1 MTGAR
6 QPESSAVAV
15 PRSAARG
22 LGSLIAALI
31 TYRAYRFLWTSS
43 VLTQISQWMLQVATA
58 WLMLQL
64 TNSAFWVGLL
74 GFAGGVPFL
83 FVAAP
88 AGMLSERVDRR
99 MMLLVCQGG
108 ALTLS
113 VGLAALVLTR
123 RASPWLLLGA
133 TLLNGILLAAN
144 NATRQA
150 VIPSYVPRQAVQN
163 AVSLLS
169 AGMNMTR
176 IVGPSLAGPMVA
188 TFGIGGT
195 LLLQVGCL
203 ALALLNT
210 SRLPRTPPA
219 SRAAESFLEGLVGGI
234 RYVRRM
240 PVVLALLMLASVPTL
255 LVFPYLQLL
264 PVFARDV
271 LHLGP
276 SGLGLLYAV
285 GGTGALAGS
294 LFVAGFH
301 RMRRRGVAMVTII
314 VLYGFVVSLFTLVH
328 WLPAVLICLFAAGF
342 LGASYMALNNALLHL
357 AVDDEVRGRVMG
369 LYMVTWGFMPLGALP
384 LGALGDA
391 IGIDYA
397 VLIGALATSALSLFV
412 AWRVPAVF
420 RLA

>member
-1 MTGAR
+1 MTRAR
-6 QPESSAVAV
+6 QPE
-15 PRSAARG
+15 RSAAAVTWSSDRG
-22 LGSLIAALI
+22 VGSLLAALI
-31 TYRAYRFLWTSS
+31 DYRAYRFLWLSS
-43 VLTQISQWMLQVATA
+43 VLTQIGQWMLQVATA

-64 TNSAFWVGLL
+64 TDSAFWVGLL
-74 GFAGGVPFL
+74 GFAGGIPFL

-88 AGMLSERVDRR
+88 AGTLSERVDRR
-99 MMLLVCQGG
+99 TMLLVCQGG
-108 ALTLS
+108 ALALS
-113 VGLAALVLTR
+113 VGLAALVLAQR
-123 RASPWLLLGA
+123 VSPWLLLGA
-133 TLLNGILLAAN
+133 TLLNGMLLAAN

-150 VIPSYVPRQAVQN
+150 VIPSYVPREAVPN

-188 TFGIGGT
+188 TLGVSGT
-195 LLLQVGCL
+195 LLLQAGCL

-210 SRLPRTPPA
+210 GRLPRTPQA
-219 SRAAESFLEGLVGGI
+219 SRAPESFLESLVGGI

-240 PVVLALLMLASVPTL
+240 PVVLALLLLASVPTL

-264 PVFARDV
+264 PVLARDV

-294 LFVAGFH
+294 LFVAGFQ
-301 RMRRRGVAMVTII
+301 RIRRRGAAMVTVI

-328 WLPAVLICLFAAGF
+328 WLPVVSLCLFAAGF

-384 LGALGDA
+384 LGALGDV
-391 IGIDYA
+391 IGIDHA
-397 VLIGALATSALSLFV
+397 LLIGALATSALSLFV

-420 RLA
+420 RLT